1 MAKTTFSGPIL
12 TGDSKNS
19 GGTVPFNLGTVHLQ
33 QDLCF
38 TIPASIA
45 TYTDADGQNWSYYN
59 KVPATA
65 FAAFGTAATASFTL
79 PANAQIVDI
88 IIDVPT
94 AIVGPT
100 AANLTCGITASGTDY
115 VSSTNLMT
123 GPVVRVRPTFTNA
136 QLLAMMNVTTNTTF
150 YAQLTGTV
158 ANFTAGVV
166 YVQVLYTQTP
176 A

>member
-1 MAKTTFSGPIL
+1 MSKTTFSG
-12 TGDSKNS
+12 SVYA
-19 GGTVPFNLGTVHLQ
+19 GTIKETANRNIGTMKMQ
-33 QDLCF
+33 QDVCF

-45 TYTDADGQNWSYYN
+45 TVIDPDGQTFSQYN
-59 KVPATA
+59 GVNATA
-65 FAAFGTAATASFTL
+65 FAAFSVAATTSLNL
-79 PANAQIVDI
+79 PVGAQIVDI

-100 AANLTCGITASGTDY
+100 AANLTVGISAAGTEY

-136 QLLAMMNVTTNTTF
+136 QLLAMMNVTTNTTL

-166 YVQVLYTQTP
+166 YIQVIYTTNN
-176 A
+176 

>member
-1 MAKTTFSGPIL
+1 MSKTTFSGPVQVGTSR
-12 TGDSKNS
+12 TGSAN
-19 GGTVPFNLGTVHLQ
+19 NLGDVVLSQ
-33 QDLCF
+33 ELCF
-38 TIPASIA
+38 TIPANI
-45 TYTDADGQNWSYYN
+45 TTVVDADGQSASIYN
-59 KVPATA
+59 GADAVP
-65 FAAFGTAATASFTL
+65 FAAFGVAATNNFYL
-79 PANAQIVDI
+79 PANADIIDI

-100 AANLTCGITASGTDY
+100 AANLTMGISAAGTEY

-136 QLLAMMNVTTNTTF
+136 QLLAMMSVSTNTGF

-166 YVQVLYTQTP
+166 YITVLYTQV
-176 A
+176 

>member
-1 MAKTTFSGPIL
+1 MSKTTFSG
-12 TGDSKNS
+12 SVYA
-19 GGTVPFNLGTVHLQ
+19 GTIRETTNRNIGVMKQQ
-33 QDLCF
+33 QDMCF

-45 TYTDADGQNWSYYN
+45 TVVDQDGQSFSQYN
-59 KVPATA
+59 GVNATA
-65 FAAFGTAATASFTL
+65 FAAFTVAATASLNL
-79 PANAQIVDI
+79 PVGAQIVDI

-100 AANLTCGITASGTDY
+100 AANLTLGISAAGTEY

-136 QLLAMMNVTTNTTF
+136 QLLAMMNVTTNTTV

-166 YVQVLYTQTP
+166 YIQIIYTTNN
-176 A
+176 